1 VGVYG
6 QTKVGMVMS
15 SKERLTL
22 ELNAR
27 LIAIIGV
34 MIAIVFVTTFSVRV
48 PMIAGYVHLG
58 DAAIYMAAFLF
69 GPLVGALAGAFGTGL
84 ADLATGTYAN
94 YAPGS
99 FVIHGAQ
106 GLVAGWLAWR
116 GDIKRMI
123 LAVIIGG
130 VILIGGYFIYDLAIL
145 RIGWGAATGGLGF
158 NLGQAISGGV
168 LSIPLVLAI
177 RAAYPPILTWAYQ
190 RTWQEEDESRVEA
203 D

>member
-1 VGVYG
+1 
-6 QTKVGMVMS
+6 MS
-15 SKERLTL
+15 SGERMTL

-27 LIAIIGV
+27 LIAIVGV
-34 MIAIVFVTTFSVRV
+34 LIAIVFVTTFFIRV

-69 GPLVGALAGAFGTGL
+69 GPLVGALAGGFGTGL
-84 ADLATGTYAN
+84 ADLATGAYAN

-116 GDIKRMI
+116 GDTKRMV
-123 LAVIIGG
+123 LAVIVGG

-145 RIGWGAATGGLGF
+145 RIGWGAASGAIAF
-158 NLGQAISGGV
+158 NFWQALSGGV

-177 RAAYPPILTWAYQ
+177 RSAYPPILTWAYQ
-190 RTWQEEDESRVEA
+190 RTWQEEGPR
-203 D
+203 